1 MILKLSNMR
10 AYSWSNK
17 KPPKALQIKIR
28 NYKFFYCINN
38 MNGDEYND
46 DSDIDD
52 EENPMDAD

>member
-1 MILKLSNMR
+1 M
-10 AYSWSNK
+10 
-17 KPPKALQIKIR
+17 QIKIR
-28 NYKFFYCINN
+28 NYNFFYCINN